1 MAKPTDTHPVLVSHL
16 EGLVTVLDAAFGLS
30 MAEDLQRRYRNLE
43 NQVRP
48 TSLTRALEGAR
59 DRWES
64 YLEEAQKDEQP
75 AEVQPDE

>member
-1 MAKPTDTHPVLVSHL
+1 MAKPTDTHPVLVAHL

-43 NQVRP
+43 GQVRP

-64 YLEEAQKDEQP
+64 YLEEAQKVEKP